1 MSPSKMQKD
10 LNAANVTVADLR
22 LASDAVHRLPPED
35 KDWEGRLHAMIR
47 LFPGDPDKGL
57 AIEYRLVAMSRML
70 EAGVLPG
77 WALPRAPDGS
87 MLVAESVWAAT
98 ATEPLILGEHEAR
111 FDQASFLGR
120 VLSLA
125 GPEGNA

>member
-1 MSPSKMQKD
+1 MQKE
-10 LNAANVTVADLR
+10 LNAANVTVGDLQ
-22 LASDAVHRLPPED
+22 LASDAVHQLPPED
-35 KDWEGRLHAMIR
+35 RDWEGRLHAMIR
-47 LFPGDPDKGL
+47 LVPGNPDKGL

-77 WALPRAPDGS
+77 WALPQAPDGS
-87 MLVAESVWAAT
+87 MLVSESVWAAT
-98 ATEPLILGEHEAR
+98 ATEPLILEEREAR
-111 FDQASFLGR
+111 FDHAGFLSR